1 MNIRDK
7 IVEQRMRRI
16 AARGRAQGLSL
27 PSSRGLPLVSFAP
40 AEDQPFVICEIK
52 RHSPSKGAIDENLD
66 PVRQAGLY
74 LAGGACFLSVLTEEA
89 YFHGSLAD
97 LMAVKKAYPQAA
109 VLRKDFLLDAED
121 VEVSFRAG
129 ADAVLLIA
137 AMLDT
142 DALQKMYERALS
154 LGMAALVEVHSA
166 EDVRKVKKIGPPLM
180 GVNSRNLETFT
191 LDLLRPPVIRSL
203 CDWPAKTVFESG
215 ITGQA
220 LARFAGSLGFD
231 GILVGEAAVRSPA
244 AVPALIQGLC
254 EGKAAALRSAERGSC
269 AGFFWNALSCRLGR
283 PEALGGAFPL
293 VKICGLTNL
302 EDVRAADSLGA
313 DILGFVFA
321 QSPRRAHADF
331 AASLP
336 KTRALKAGVIVPRE
350 TGGAI
355 DPRIAG
361 LVKSGA
367 LDVLQIH
374 GPFEELAGSSGLLPG
389 GIPAYGVLQPS
400 GAEEAAALIREY
412 QASGSAPRFLLDA
425 CAAGM
430 AGGTG
435 KTLSPEIP
443 DAAALSGPL
452 WLAGGITP
460 GNVRDMIQR
469 WKPELIDL
477 SSGVE
482 ALPGKKDHAKLRELF
497 RKVNPEGY
505 IER

>member
-1 MNIRDK
+1 MNIRDE
-7 IVEQRMRRI
+7 IVEQRTQRI
-16 AARGRAQGLSL
+16 SAQGRAQGLCL
-27 PSSRGLPLVSFAP
+27 PSARALPRVSFAP
-40 AEDQPFVICEIK
+40 AEDTPFVICEIK
-52 RHSPSKGAIDENLD
+52 RRSPSKGAIDENLD
-66 PVRQAGLY
+66 PLTQAGLY
-74 LAGGACFLSVLTEEA
+74 LAGGARFLSVLTEEA

-97 LMAVKKAYPQAA
+97 LIAVKKAYPQAA
-109 VLRKDFLLDAED
+109 VLRKDFLLDVED
-121 VEVSFRAG
+121 VEVSWKAG

-142 DALQKMYERALS
+142 DVLQKMHERALR

-166 EDVRKVKKIGPPLM
+166 EDVLKVKKIAPPLM
-180 GVNSRNLETFT
+180 GVNSRNLETFH

-203 CDWPAKTVFESG
+203 CDWPAKSVFESG
-215 ITGQA
+215 VTGQE

-231 GILVGEAAVRSPA
+231 GILVGEAAVRRPA
-244 AVPALIQGLC
+244 VVPSLIQGLC
-254 EGKAAALRSAERGSC
+254 EGKAAAARRAPR
-269 AGFFWNALSCRLGR
+269 ADFFWSALSRRLGR
-283 PEALGGAFPL
+283 RSAAGADTPL
-293 VKICGLTNL
+293 VKICGLTNP
-302 EDVRAADSLGA
+302 EDVHAADSLGA

-321 QSPRRAHADF
+321 QSPRRTHADF

-350 TGGAI
+350 TGGTI
-355 DPRIAG
+355 DPGIAG

-374 GPFEELAGSSGLLPG
+374 GNLEELAGSAGILPG
-389 GIPAYGVLQPS
+389 GLPAYGVLQPRS
-400 GAEEAAALIREY
+400 AEEAAALIREY

-425 CAAGM
+425 RVPGL

-443 DAAALSGPL
+443 DAAARAGPL

-460 GNVRDMIQR
+460 ENVCDMIKR
-469 WKPELIDL
+469 WRPELIDL

-482 ALPGKKDHAKLRELF
+482 ASPGKKDHAKLRELF
-497 RKVNPEGY
+497 KKVNPEGY
-505 IER
+505 IEK